1 MVEDARLEQ
10 LDRTVARGIVSLV
23 TYRSRRG
30 GLTMRSVRRR
40 TVVAGVFAIA
50 LLGLLAQPAA
60 AIHSGATLDC
70 GSAGTFTI
78 KTGENG
84 TSVFKPGFIQVVLL
98 GRDDKVVGTLVPFRA
113 SVNGVPIPLVSN
125 AAGNLEAH
133 HGLATCSFTGS
144 NGERW
149 VLEGILNLR

>member
-1 MVEDARLEQ
+1 
-10 LDRTVARGIVSLV
+10 
-23 TYRSRRG
+23 
-30 GLTMRSVRRR
+30 
-40 TVVAGVFAIA
+40 
-50 LLGLLAQPAA
+50 LLAQPAA

-70 GSAGTFTI
+70 GSAGTYTI

-113 SVNGVPIPLVSN
+113 SVNGQPLQLVGH
-125 AAGNLEAH
+125 AADALEDH

-144 NGERW
+144 NGDIF
-149 VLEGILNLR
+149 VLEGILNL

>member
-1 MVEDARLEQ
+1 
-10 LDRTVARGIVSLV
+10 
-23 TYRSRRG
+23 
-30 GLTMRSVRRR
+30 
-40 TVVAGVFAIA
+40 VAGVFGIA

-70 GSAGTFTI
+70 GNAGTYTI
-78 KTGENG
+78 ETGENG

-98 GRDDKVVGTLVPFRA
+98 GQGDKVVGTLVPFRA
-113 SVNGVPIPLVSN
+113 SVNGQPLQLVSN
-125 AAGNLEAH
+125 AADALEGQ

-144 NGERW
+144 NDEFW

>member
-1 MVEDARLEQ
+1 M
-10 LDRTVARGIVSLV
+10 
-23 TYRSRRG
+23 
-30 GLTMRSVRRR
+30 
-40 TVVAGVFAIA
+40 AGVFAIA

-70 GSAGTFTI
+70 GSAGTYTI

-98 GRDDKVVGTLVPFRA
+98 GRDDTVVGTLVPFRA
-113 SVNGVPIPLVSN
+113 SLNGVPLQLVGD
-125 AAGNLEAH
+125 AAGALEDH

-144 NGERW
+144 NGDFF